1 MAQTLDQARKL
12 SRTNIHGRRLGMDHD
27 EFLVG
32 VKDVRHVVTNATS
45 ATTGTAL
52 PNHGLVTIDS
62 TTGDTFTLT
71 APTPGV
77 SVKIVVI
84 STGGAQVITPVSGT
98 FPTSLGNFAGDTL
111 TMTAGG
117 PGLPMVELLGLSTSL
132 WGANISKGTSA
143 MVHFSS

>member
-45 ATTGTAL
+45 DTTGTAL

-62 TTGDTFTLT
+62 TTGDTYTLT
-71 APTPGV
+71 APEAGV
-77 SVKIVVI
+77 SVKIMVI

-98 FPTSLGNFAGDTL
+98 FMTSASSTGGTL
-111 TMTAGG
+111 TMTGG
-117 PGLPMVELLGLSTSL
+117 SQASVELMGVSTSL
-132 WGANISKGTSA
+132 WVPNISKGTSA
-143 MVHFSS
+143 IVHFST